1 MSERD
6 LAARSIAAVTG
17 WVTDIEAAADPAT
30 GGVNTY
36 VHLEPDEI
44 VFGALPPGP
53 LVLREPGGQLR
64 GGGEWI
70 FGSPEYRVG
79 EEVLVFLSQNADG
92 TLRTTGM
99 SMGKFS
105 ITLDARGALAAVRRL
120 GEGAALW
127 DLKRARLTA
136 DPGPETHDLG
146 GLLDSVRAAAPA
158 LSARRQATQ
167 RLVETLPPELT
178 RVGASEHQEAFTYL
192 SAPSRWFEPDTG
204 QPIPYLIDPTGD
216 AGVGPATSRAA
227 LHDAFAAWSN
237 VPTSAVTLT
246 DGGTLAEPTTFAG
259 CATGTRIMFNDPFD
273 EITDPVDCSGV
284 LAVGGF
290 CVSAENRT
298 VNGTSFR
305 RIVVGKVMFNNG
317 WSACPGWDRCDL
329 SEVATHELG
338 HTLGFGHSTDP
349 NATMYATAHFDGRC
363 ASLRAD
369 DVAAATFVY
378 PMPAASTPSGSVTP
392 IGVRRVGSYVIC
404 ASSAL

>member
-1 MSERD
+1 MNRYERVGWSVVTGLVLAILACARPSRATTFILMSERD

-53 LVLREPGGQLR
+53 VVLRERGGQLR

-136 DPGPETHDLG
+136 DPGPETYDLG

-167 RLVETLPPELT
+167 RLVETVPPELT

-192 SAPSRWFEPDTG
+192 SA
-204 QPIPYLIDPTGD
+204 
-216 AGVGPATSRAA
+216 
-227 LHDAFAAWSN
+227 
-237 VPTSAVTLT
+237 
-246 DGGTLAEPTTFAG
+246 
-259 CATGTRIMFNDPFD
+259 
-273 EITDPVDCSGV
+273 
-284 LAVGGF
+284 
-290 CVSAENRT
+290 
-298 VNGTSFR
+298 
-305 RIVVGKVMFNNG
+305 
-317 WSACPGWDRCDL
+317 
-329 SEVATHELG
+329 
-338 HTLGFGHSTDP
+338 
-349 NATMYATAHFDGRC
+349 
-363 ASLRAD
+363 
-369 DVAAATFVY
+369 
-378 PMPAASTPSGSVTP
+378 
-392 IGVRRVGSYVIC
+392 
-404 ASSAL
+404 